1 MNPKIKELR
10 KKAMQL
16 PLTPGVYLMK
26 NRRSEIISVGKA
38 KALKNRV
45 SQYFGSEHNHTV
57 KVRKMVENVDDFDVI
72 LTDSEFEAL
81 VLECSLIKQ
90 HSPKYNI
97 LLKDDKGYSYIK
109 VTPGKWRNIY
119 AVLQREDDGAKYIG
133 PYMSS
138 FAARN
143 TVDEAKKIFRLPQC
157 NKVFPRDFGKSRP
170 CLNFFI
176 GQCSGVCSGKVP
188 FSPYNEAV
196 EDALA
201 FIKEGGTAAL
211 ADLQK
216 RMEDAAENLEF
227 EKAARLR
234 DRIAAIKRLGGKQ
247 KVMSADVREQDVF
260 ALVTGAAS
268 SGKACLS
275 VLRFADGRLYDSENF
290 ITDVPEDTA
299 ETLAE
304 LIRSFYMIRD
314 FVPRRVSV
322 DGEVAD
328 SELLER
334 WLSERKGKKVIISH
348 STAGEQ
354 KKLFEMCR
362 SNAAQYLTPLTG
374 TAGRKTAALDELAGM
389 LGLPAAPEFIESY
402 DISHTAGSDN
412 VAGMIVFRNGEPY
425 RRGYR
430 RFMIKGFTGQDDYT
444 VNHLVS
450 AEDIAIMSR
459 ELLRHETIL
468 QYTSIWMD
476 TIRNGA
482 FGLSNTNRL
491 IRFYPGATGLK
502 TGSTSKSG
510 LCISA
515 TARRDGRHLIAVIMG
530 SPTREIRNEMAK
542 KLLDWG
548 FSSFAMYRNPAAQR
562 GNIRI
567 LGGTVEQCAV
577 EYGEFTHLMKKG
589 TERDVVYE
597 IMLPESA
604 AAPLHK
610 GDAVGKI
617 VYRLGEEILGE
628 ADIVAAEDVEKI
640 SFTGLLGRMLR
651 ILLLRP

>member
-1 MNPKIKELR
+1 M
-10 KKAMQL
+10 
-16 PLTPGVYLMK
+16 
-26 NRRSEIISVGKA
+26 
-38 KALKNRV
+38 
-45 SQYFGSEHNHTV
+45 
-57 KVRKMVENVDDFDVI
+57 
-72 LTDSEFEAL
+72 
-81 VLECSLIKQ
+81 
-90 HSPKYNI
+90 
-97 LLKDDKGYSYIK
+97 
-109 VTPGKWRNIY
+109 
-119 AVLQREDDGAKYIG
+119 
-133 PYMSS
+133 
-138 FAARN
+138 
-143 TVDEAKKIFRLPQC
+143 
-157 NKVFPRDFGKSRP
+157 FPRDFGKSRP

-188 FSPYNEAV
+188 FSQYNEAV

-260 ALVTGAAS
+260 AFVTGAAS

-290 ITDVPEDTA
+290 ITDVPEDAA
-299 ETLAE
+299 EAMAE

-334 WLSERKGKKVIISH
+334 WLSEKKGKKVIISH

-430 RFMIKGFTGQDDYT
+430 RFMIKGFTGQDDYASMAEVLDRRFT
-444 VNHLVS
+444 RYEEEKESGEGFGRLPDLILLDGGKGQVS
-450 AEDIAIMSR
+450 AVEPILKKHGLENIPLFGMVKDGSHRTRAIAKSGGEIAFTSKRRAFTLVAEIQEEVHRFAVTYHRQKHKASALSSTLTDIPGVGPSR
-459 ELLRHETIL
+459 AKALLRHFKTVTAIKNASVDELKNVSGISDSMAQTIYDAL
-468 QYTSIWMD
+468 
-476 TIRNGA
+476 
-482 FGLSNTNRL
+482 
-491 IRFYPGATGLK
+491 
-502 TGSTSKSG
+502 
-510 LCISA
+510 
-515 TARRDGRHLIAVIMG
+515 H
-530 SPTREIRNEMAK
+530 
-542 KLLDWG
+542 
-548 FSSFAMYRNPAAQR
+548 
-562 GNIRI
+562 
-567 LGGTVEQCAV
+567 
-577 EYGEFTHLMKKG
+577 
-589 TERDVVYE
+589 
-597 IMLPESA
+597 PES
-604 AAPLHK
+604 
-610 GDAVGKI
+610 
-617 VYRLGEEILGE
+617 
-628 ADIVAAEDVEKI
+628 
-640 SFTGLLGRMLR
+640 
-651 ILLLRP
+651 

>member
-26 NRRSEIISVGKA
+26 NSSSEIIYVGKA

-143 TVDEAKKIFRLPQC
+143 TVDEAKKIFCLPQC
-157 NKVFPRDFGKSRP
+157 NKVFPRDFGNSRP

-188 FSPYNEAV
+188 FSQYNEAV

-334 WLSERKGKKVIISH
+334 WLSEKKGKKVIISH

-430 RFMIKGFTGQDDYT
+430 RFMIKGFTGQDDYASMAEVLNRRFT
-444 VNHLVS
+444 RYEEEKESGEGFGRLPDLILLDGGKGQVS
-450 AEDIAIMSR
+450 AVEPILKKHGLENIPLFGMVKDGSHRTRAIAKSGGEIAFTSKRRAFTLVAEIQEEVHRFAVIYHRQKHKASALSSTLTDIPGVGPSR
-459 ELLRHETIL
+459 AKALLRHFKTVTAIKNASVDELKNVSGISDSMAQTIYDAL
-468 QYTSIWMD
+468 
-476 TIRNGA
+476 
-482 FGLSNTNRL
+482 
-491 IRFYPGATGLK
+491 
-502 TGSTSKSG
+502 
-510 LCISA
+510 
-515 TARRDGRHLIAVIMG
+515 H
-530 SPTREIRNEMAK
+530 
-542 KLLDWG
+542 
-548 FSSFAMYRNPAAQR
+548 
-562 GNIRI
+562 
-567 LGGTVEQCAV
+567 
-577 EYGEFTHLMKKG
+577 
-589 TERDVVYE
+589 
-597 IMLPESA
+597 PES
-604 AAPLHK
+604 
-610 GDAVGKI
+610 
-617 VYRLGEEILGE
+617 
-628 ADIVAAEDVEKI
+628 
-640 SFTGLLGRMLR
+640 
-651 ILLLRP
+651 

>member
-26 NRRSEIISVGKA
+26 NSSSEIIYVGKA

-188 FSPYNEAV
+188 FSQYNEAV

-216 RMEDAAENLEF
+216 RMEDAAESLEF

-334 WLSERKGKKVIISH
+334 WLSEKKGKKVIISH

-374 TAGRKTAALDELAGM
+374 TAGRKTAALDELADSLSEADSGGRLKLASQKFYFAGLVACIENLCLSPHGVSSIERSARM
-389 LGLPAAPEFIESY
+389 RDMLEAPRTRQMVAALKDNHRGLGLLFGPIASAKPARC
-402 DISHTAGSDN
+402 
-412 VAGMIVFRNGEPY
+412 VM
-425 RRGYR
+425 
-430 RFMIKGFTGQDDYT
+430 
-444 VNHLVS
+444 
-450 AEDIAIMSR
+450 
-459 ELLRHETIL
+459 
-468 QYTSIWMD
+468 
-476 TIRNGA
+476 
-482 FGLSNTNRL
+482 
-491 IRFYPGATGLK
+491 
-502 TGSTSKSG
+502 
-510 LCISA
+510 C
-515 TARRDGRHLIAVIMG
+515 
-530 SPTREIRNEMAK
+530 
-542 KLLDWG
+542 
-548 FSSFAMYRNPAAQR
+548 
-562 GNIRI
+562 
-567 LGGTVEQCAV
+567 
-577 EYGEFTHLMKKG
+577 THL
-589 TERDVVYE
+589 
-597 IMLPESA
+597 A
-604 AAPLHK
+604 AFLN
-610 GDAVGKI
+610 
-617 VYRLGEEILGE
+617 R
-628 ADIVAAEDVEKI
+628 
-640 SFTGLLGRMLR
+640 TGAKTA
-651 ILLLRP
+651 

>member
-26 NRRSEIISVGKA
+26 NSSSEIIYVGKA

-143 TVDEAKKIFRLPQC
+143 TVDEAKRIFRLPQC

-176 GQCSGVCSGKVP
+176 GQCCGVCSGKVP
-188 FSPYNEAV
+188 FSQYNEAV

-430 RFMIKGFTGQDDYT
+430 RFMIKGFTGQDDYASMAEVLDRRFT
-444 VNHLVS
+444 RYEEEKESGEGFGRLPDLILLDGGKGQVSAVEPILKKHGLENIPLFGMVKDGSHRTRAIAKSGGEIAFTSKRRAFTLVS
-450 AEDIAIMSR
+450 EIQEEVHRFAVTYHRQKHKASALSSTLTDIPGVGPSR
-459 ELLRHETIL
+459 AKVLLRHFKTVTAIKNASVDELKNVSGISDSMAQTIYDAL
-468 QYTSIWMD
+468 
-476 TIRNGA
+476 
-482 FGLSNTNRL
+482 
-491 IRFYPGATGLK
+491 
-502 TGSTSKSG
+502 
-510 LCISA
+510 
-515 TARRDGRHLIAVIMG
+515 H
-530 SPTREIRNEMAK
+530 
-542 KLLDWG
+542 
-548 FSSFAMYRNPAAQR
+548 
-562 GNIRI
+562 
-567 LGGTVEQCAV
+567 
-577 EYGEFTHLMKKG
+577 
-589 TERDVVYE
+589 
-597 IMLPESA
+597 PES
-604 AAPLHK
+604 
-610 GDAVGKI
+610 
-617 VYRLGEEILGE
+617 
-628 ADIVAAEDVEKI
+628 
-640 SFTGLLGRMLR
+640 
-651 ILLLRP
+651 

>member
-26 NRRSEIISVGKA
+26 NSSSEIIYVGKA

-157 NKVFPRDFGKSRP
+157 NKVFPRDFGKNRP

-188 FSPYNEAV
+188 FSQYNEAV

-334 WLSERKGKKVIISH
+334 WLSEKKGKKVIISH

-430 RFMIKGFTGQDDYT
+430 RFMIKGFTGQDDYASMAEVLDRRFT
-444 VNHLVS
+444 RYEEEKESGEGFGRLPDLILLDGGKGQVS
-450 AEDIAIMSR
+450 AVEPILKKHGLENIPLFGMVKDGSHRTRAIAKSGGEIAFTSKRRAFTLVAEIQEEVHRFAVTYHRQKHKASALSSTLTDIPGVGPSR
-459 ELLRHETIL
+459 AKALLRHFKSVTAIKNAGVDELKNVSGISDSMAQTIYDAL
-468 QYTSIWMD
+468 
-476 TIRNGA
+476 
-482 FGLSNTNRL
+482 
-491 IRFYPGATGLK
+491 
-502 TGSTSKSG
+502 
-510 LCISA
+510 
-515 TARRDGRHLIAVIMG
+515 H
-530 SPTREIRNEMAK
+530 
-542 KLLDWG
+542 
-548 FSSFAMYRNPAAQR
+548 
-562 GNIRI
+562 
-567 LGGTVEQCAV
+567 
-577 EYGEFTHLMKKG
+577 
-589 TERDVVYE
+589 
-597 IMLPESA
+597 PES
-604 AAPLHK
+604 
-610 GDAVGKI
+610 
-617 VYRLGEEILGE
+617 
-628 ADIVAAEDVEKI
+628 
-640 SFTGLLGRMLR
+640 
-651 ILLLRP
+651 

>member
-26 NRRSEIISVGKA
+26 NSSSEIIYVGKA

-157 NKVFPRDFGKSRP
+157 NKVFPRDFGKNRP

-188 FSPYNEAV
+188 FSQYNEAV

-334 WLSERKGKKVIISH
+334 WLSEKKGKKVIISH
-348 STAGEQ
+348 STVGEQ

-425 RRGYR
+425 RRDYR
-430 RFMIKGFTGQDDYT
+430 RFMIKGFTGQDDYASMAEVLDRRFT
-444 VNHLVS
+444 RYEEEKESGEGFGRLPDLILLDGGKGQVS
-450 AEDIAIMSR
+450 AVEPILKKHGLENIPLFGMVKDGSHRTRAIAKSGGEIAFTSKRRAFTLVAEMQEEVHRFAVTYHRQKHKASALSSTLTDIPGVGPSR
-459 ELLRHETIL
+459 AKALLRHFKTVTAIKNASVDELKNVSGISDSMAQTIYDAL
-468 QYTSIWMD
+468 
-476 TIRNGA
+476 
-482 FGLSNTNRL
+482 
-491 IRFYPGATGLK
+491 
-502 TGSTSKSG
+502 
-510 LCISA
+510 
-515 TARRDGRHLIAVIMG
+515 H
-530 SPTREIRNEMAK
+530 
-542 KLLDWG
+542 
-548 FSSFAMYRNPAAQR
+548 
-562 GNIRI
+562 
-567 LGGTVEQCAV
+567 
-577 EYGEFTHLMKKG
+577 
-589 TERDVVYE
+589 
-597 IMLPESA
+597 PES
-604 AAPLHK
+604 
-610 GDAVGKI
+610 
-617 VYRLGEEILGE
+617 
-628 ADIVAAEDVEKI
+628 
-640 SFTGLLGRMLR
+640 
-651 ILLLRP
+651 

>member
-26 NRRSEIISVGKA
+26 NSSSEIIYVGKA

-157 NKVFPRDFGKSRP
+157 NKVFPRDFGKNRP

-188 FSPYNEAV
+188 FSQYNEAV

-334 WLSERKGKKVIISH
+334 WLSEKKGKKVIISH

-430 RFMIKGFTGQDDYT
+430 RFMIKGFTGQDDYASMAEVLDRRFT
-444 VNHLVS
+444 RYEEEKESGEGFGRLPDLILLDGGKGQVS
-450 AEDIAIMSR
+450 AVEPILKKHGLENIPLFGMVKDGSHRTRAIAKSGGEIAFTSKRRAFTLVAEIQEEVHRFAVTYHRQKHKASALSSTLTDIPGVGPSR
-459 ELLRHETIL
+459 AKALLRHFKTVTAIKNASVDELKNVPGISDSMAQTIYDAL
-468 QYTSIWMD
+468 
-476 TIRNGA
+476 
-482 FGLSNTNRL
+482 
-491 IRFYPGATGLK
+491 
-502 TGSTSKSG
+502 
-510 LCISA
+510 
-515 TARRDGRHLIAVIMG
+515 H
-530 SPTREIRNEMAK
+530 
-542 KLLDWG
+542 
-548 FSSFAMYRNPAAQR
+548 
-562 GNIRI
+562 
-567 LGGTVEQCAV
+567 
-577 EYGEFTHLMKKG
+577 
-589 TERDVVYE
+589 
-597 IMLPESA
+597 PES
-604 AAPLHK
+604 
-610 GDAVGKI
+610 
-617 VYRLGEEILGE
+617 
-628 ADIVAAEDVEKI
+628 
-640 SFTGLLGRMLR
+640 
-651 ILLLRP
+651 

>member
-1 MNPKIKELR
+1 M
-10 KKAMQL
+10 
-16 PLTPGVYLMK
+16 
-26 NRRSEIISVGKA
+26 
-38 KALKNRV
+38 
-45 SQYFGSEHNHTV
+45 
-57 KVRKMVENVDDFDVI
+57 
-72 LTDSEFEAL
+72 
-81 VLECSLIKQ
+81 LECSLIKQ

-188 FSPYNEAV
+188 FSQYNEAV

-334 WLSERKGKKVIISH
+334 WLSEKKGKKVIISH
-348 STAGEQ
+348 S
-354 KKLFEMCR
+354 
-362 SNAAQYLTPLTG
+362 

-430 RFMIKGFTGQDDYT
+430 RFMIKGFTGQDDYASMAEVLDRRFT
-444 VNHLVS
+444 RYEEEKESGEGFGRLPDLILLDGGKGQVS
-450 AEDIAIMSR
+450 AVEPILKKHGLENIPLFGMVKDGSHRTRAIAKSGGEIAFTSKRRAFTLVAEIQEEVHRFAVTYHRQKHKASALSSTLTDIPGVGPSR
-459 ELLRHETIL
+459 AKALLRHFKTVTAIKNAGVDELINVSGISDSMAQTIYDAL
-468 QYTSIWMD
+468 
-476 TIRNGA
+476 
-482 FGLSNTNRL
+482 
-491 IRFYPGATGLK
+491 
-502 TGSTSKSG
+502 
-510 LCISA
+510 
-515 TARRDGRHLIAVIMG
+515 H
-530 SPTREIRNEMAK
+530 
-542 KLLDWG
+542 
-548 FSSFAMYRNPAAQR
+548 
-562 GNIRI
+562 
-567 LGGTVEQCAV
+567 
-577 EYGEFTHLMKKG
+577 
-589 TERDVVYE
+589 
-597 IMLPESA
+597 PES
-604 AAPLHK
+604 
-610 GDAVGKI
+610 
-617 VYRLGEEILGE
+617 
-628 ADIVAAEDVEKI
+628 
-640 SFTGLLGRMLR
+640 
-651 ILLLRP
+651 

>member
-26 NRRSEIISVGKA
+26 NSSSEIIYVGKA

-176 GQCSGVCSGKVP
+176 DQCSGVCSGKVP
-188 FSPYNEAV
+188 FSQYNEAV

-334 WLSERKGKKVIISH
+334 WLSEKKGKKVIISH

-430 RFMIKGFTGQDDYT
+430 RFTIKGFTGQDDYASMAEVLDRRFT
-444 VNHLVS
+444 RYEEEKESGEGFGRLPDLILLDGGKGQVS
-450 AEDIAIMSR
+450 AVEPILKKHGLENIPLFGMVKDGSHRTRAIAKSGGEIAFTSKRRAFTLVAEIQEEVHRFAVTYHRQKHKASALSSTLTDIPGVGPSR
-459 ELLRHETIL
+459 AKALLRHFKTVTAIKNASVDELKNVSGISDSMAQTIYDAL
-468 QYTSIWMD
+468 
-476 TIRNGA
+476 
-482 FGLSNTNRL
+482 
-491 IRFYPGATGLK
+491 
-502 TGSTSKSG
+502 
-510 LCISA
+510 
-515 TARRDGRHLIAVIMG
+515 H
-530 SPTREIRNEMAK
+530 
-542 KLLDWG
+542 
-548 FSSFAMYRNPAAQR
+548 
-562 GNIRI
+562 
-567 LGGTVEQCAV
+567 
-577 EYGEFTHLMKKG
+577 
-589 TERDVVYE
+589 
-597 IMLPESA
+597 PES
-604 AAPLHK
+604 
-610 GDAVGKI
+610 
-617 VYRLGEEILGE
+617 
-628 ADIVAAEDVEKI
+628 
-640 SFTGLLGRMLR
+640 
-651 ILLLRP
+651 

>member
-26 NRRSEIISVGKA
+26 NSSSEIIYVGKA

-157 NKVFPRDFGKSRP
+157 NKVFPRDFGKNRP

-188 FSPYNEAV
+188 FSQYNEAV

-334 WLSERKGKKVIISH
+334 WLSEKKGKKVIISH

-374 TAGRKTAALDELAGM
+374 TAGKKTAALDELAGM

-430 RFMIKGFTGQDDYT
+430 RFMIKGFTGQDDYASMAEVLDRRFT
-444 VNHLVS
+444 RYEEEKESGEGFGRLPDLILLDGGKGQVS
-450 AEDIAIMSR
+450 AVEPILKKHGLENIPLFGMVKDGSHRTRAIAKSGGEIAFTSKRRAFTLVAEIQEEVHRFAVTYHRQKHKASALSSTLTDIPGVGPSR
-459 ELLRHETIL
+459 AKALLRHFKTVTAIKNAGVDELKNVSGISDSMAQTIYDAL
-468 QYTSIWMD
+468 
-476 TIRNGA
+476 
-482 FGLSNTNRL
+482 
-491 IRFYPGATGLK
+491 
-502 TGSTSKSG
+502 
-510 LCISA
+510 
-515 TARRDGRHLIAVIMG
+515 H
-530 SPTREIRNEMAK
+530 
-542 KLLDWG
+542 
-548 FSSFAMYRNPAAQR
+548 
-562 GNIRI
+562 
-567 LGGTVEQCAV
+567 
-577 EYGEFTHLMKKG
+577 
-589 TERDVVYE
+589 
-597 IMLPESA
+597 PES
-604 AAPLHK
+604 
-610 GDAVGKI
+610 
-617 VYRLGEEILGE
+617 
-628 ADIVAAEDVEKI
+628 
-640 SFTGLLGRMLR
+640 
-651 ILLLRP
+651 

>member
-26 NRRSEIISVGKA
+26 NSSSEIIYVGKA

-157 NKVFPRDFGKSRP
+157 NKVFPRDFGKNRP

-188 FSPYNEAV
+188 FSQYNEAV

-334 WLSERKGKKVIISH
+334 WLSEKKGKKVIISH

-430 RFMIKGFTGQDDYT
+430 RFMIKGFTGQDDYASMAEVLDRRFT
-444 VNHLVS
+444 RYEEEKESGEGFGRLPDLILLDGGRGQVS
-450 AEDIAIMSR
+450 AVEPILKKHGLENIPLFGMVKDGSHRTRAIAKSGGEIAFTSKRRAFTLVAEIQEEVHRFAVTYHRQKHKASALSSTLTDIPGVGPSR
-459 ELLRHETIL
+459 AKALLRHFKTVTAIKNASVDELKNVSGISDSMAQTIYDAL
-468 QYTSIWMD
+468 
-476 TIRNGA
+476 
-482 FGLSNTNRL
+482 
-491 IRFYPGATGLK
+491 
-502 TGSTSKSG
+502 
-510 LCISA
+510 
-515 TARRDGRHLIAVIMG
+515 H
-530 SPTREIRNEMAK
+530 
-542 KLLDWG
+542 
-548 FSSFAMYRNPAAQR
+548 
-562 GNIRI
+562 
-567 LGGTVEQCAV
+567 
-577 EYGEFTHLMKKG
+577 
-589 TERDVVYE
+589 
-597 IMLPESA
+597 PES
-604 AAPLHK
+604 
-610 GDAVGKI
+610 
-617 VYRLGEEILGE
+617 
-628 ADIVAAEDVEKI
+628 
-640 SFTGLLGRMLR
+640 
-651 ILLLRP
+651 

>member
-26 NRRSEIISVGKA
+26 NSSSEIIYVGKA

-176 GQCSGVCSGKVP
+176 GQFSGVCSGKVP
-188 FSPYNEAV
+188 FSQYNEAV

-334 WLSERKGKKVIISH
+334 WLSEKKGKKVIISH

-412 VAGMIVFRNGEPY
+412 VVGMIVFRNGEPY

-430 RFMIKGFTGQDDYT
+430 RFMIKGFTGQDDYASMAEVLDRRFT
-444 VNHLVS
+444 RYEEEKESGEGFGRLPDLILLDGGKGQVS
-450 AEDIAIMSR
+450 AVEPILKKHGLENIPLFGMVKDGSHRTRAIAKSGGEI
-459 ELLRHETIL
+459 
-468 QYTSIWMD
+468 
-476 TIRNGA
+476 A
-482 FGLSNTNRL
+482 F
-491 IRFYPGATGLK
+491 
-502 TGSTSKSG
+502 TSKRRAFTLVAEIQEEVHRFAVTYHRQKHKASALSSTLTDIPGVGPSRAKALLQHFKTVTAIKNASVDELKNVSG
-510 LCISA
+510 IS
-515 TARRDGRHLIAVIMG
+515 D
-530 SPTREIRNEMAK
+530 SMAQTIYDA
-542 KLLDWG
+542 L
-548 FSSFAMYRNPAAQR
+548 
-562 GNIRI
+562 
-567 LGGTVEQCAV
+567 
-577 EYGEFTHLMKKG
+577 H
-589 TERDVVYE
+589 
-597 IMLPESA
+597 PES
-604 AAPLHK
+604 
-610 GDAVGKI
+610 
-617 VYRLGEEILGE
+617 
-628 ADIVAAEDVEKI
+628 
-640 SFTGLLGRMLR
+640 
-651 ILLLRP
+651 

>member
-26 NRRSEIISVGKA
+26 NSSSEIIYVGKA

-188 FSPYNEAV
+188 FSQYNEAV

-201 FIKEGGTAAL
+201 FIKEGG
-211 ADLQK
+211 
-216 RMEDAAENLEF
+216 
-227 EKAARLR
+227 
-234 DRIAAIKRLGGKQ
+234 
-247 KVMSADVREQDVF
+247 
-260 ALVTGAAS
+260 
-268 SGKACLS
+268 
-275 VLRFADGRLYDSENF
+275 
-290 ITDVPEDTA
+290 
-299 ETLAE
+299 
-304 LIRSFYMIRD
+304 
-314 FVPRRVSV
+314 
-322 DGEVAD
+322 
-328 SELLER
+328 
-334 WLSERKGKKVIISH
+334 
-348 STAGEQ
+348 
-354 KKLFEMCR
+354 
-362 SNAAQYLTPLTG
+362 
-374 TAGRKTAALDELAGM
+374 TAALDELAGM

-430 RFMIKGFTGQDDYT
+430 RFMIKGFTGQDDYASMAEVLDRRFT
-444 VNHLVS
+444 RYEEEKESGEGFGRLPDLILLDGGKGQVS
-450 AEDIAIMSR
+450 AVEPILKKHGLENIPLFGMVKDGSHRTRAIAKSGGEIAFTSKRRAFTLVAEIQEEVHRFAVTYHRQKHKASALSSTLTDIPGVGPSR
-459 ELLRHETIL
+459 AKSLLRHFKTVTAIKNASVDELKNVSGISDSMAQTIYDAL
-468 QYTSIWMD
+468 
-476 TIRNGA
+476 
-482 FGLSNTNRL
+482 
-491 IRFYPGATGLK
+491 
-502 TGSTSKSG
+502 
-510 LCISA
+510 
-515 TARRDGRHLIAVIMG
+515 H
-530 SPTREIRNEMAK
+530 
-542 KLLDWG
+542 
-548 FSSFAMYRNPAAQR
+548 
-562 GNIRI
+562 
-567 LGGTVEQCAV
+567 
-577 EYGEFTHLMKKG
+577 
-589 TERDVVYE
+589 
-597 IMLPESA
+597 PES
-604 AAPLHK
+604 
-610 GDAVGKI
+610 
-617 VYRLGEEILGE
+617 
-628 ADIVAAEDVEKI
+628 
-640 SFTGLLGRMLR
+640 
-651 ILLLRP
+651 

>member
-26 NRRSEIISVGKA
+26 NSSSEIIYVGKA

-176 GQCSGVCSGKVP
+176 DQCSGVCSGKVP
-188 FSPYNEAV
+188 FSQYNEAV

-430 RFMIKGFTGQDDYT
+430 RFMIKGFTGQDDYASMAEVLDRRFT
-444 VNHLVS
+444 RYEEEKESGEGFGRLPDLILLDGGKGQVS
-450 AEDIAIMSR
+450 AVEPILKKHGLENIPLFGMVKDGSHRTRAIAKSGGEIAFTSKRRAFTLVAEIQEEVHRFAVTYHRQKHKASALSSTLTDIPGVGPSR
-459 ELLRHETIL
+459 AKALLRHFKTVTAIKNASVDELKNVSGISDSMAQTIYDAL
-468 QYTSIWMD
+468 
-476 TIRNGA
+476 
-482 FGLSNTNRL
+482 
-491 IRFYPGATGLK
+491 
-502 TGSTSKSG
+502 
-510 LCISA
+510 
-515 TARRDGRHLIAVIMG
+515 H
-530 SPTREIRNEMAK
+530 
-542 KLLDWG
+542 
-548 FSSFAMYRNPAAQR
+548 
-562 GNIRI
+562 
-567 LGGTVEQCAV
+567 
-577 EYGEFTHLMKKG
+577 
-589 TERDVVYE
+589 
-597 IMLPESA
+597 PES
-604 AAPLHK
+604 
-610 GDAVGKI
+610 
-617 VYRLGEEILGE
+617 
-628 ADIVAAEDVEKI
+628 
-640 SFTGLLGRMLR
+640 
-651 ILLLRP
+651 

>member
-26 NRRSEIISVGKA
+26 NSSSEIIYVGKA

-176 GQCSGVCSGKVP
+176 GQCNGVCSGKVP
-188 FSPYNEAV
+188 FSQYNEAV

-334 WLSERKGKKVIISH
+334 WLSEKKGKKVIISH

-430 RFMIKGFTGQDDYT
+430 RFMIKGFTGQDDYASMAEVLDRRFT
-444 VNHLVS
+444 RYEEEKESGEGFGRLPDLILLDGGKGQVS
-450 AEDIAIMSR
+450 AVEPILKKHGLENIPLFGMVKDGSHRTRAIAKSGGEIAFTSKRRAFTLVAEIQEEVHRFAVTYHRQKHKASALSSTLTDIPGVGPSR
-459 ELLRHETIL
+459 TKALLRHFKTVTAIKNASVDELKNVSGISDSMAQTIYDAL
-468 QYTSIWMD
+468 
-476 TIRNGA
+476 
-482 FGLSNTNRL
+482 
-491 IRFYPGATGLK
+491 
-502 TGSTSKSG
+502 
-510 LCISA
+510 
-515 TARRDGRHLIAVIMG
+515 H
-530 SPTREIRNEMAK
+530 
-542 KLLDWG
+542 
-548 FSSFAMYRNPAAQR
+548 
-562 GNIRI
+562 
-567 LGGTVEQCAV
+567 
-577 EYGEFTHLMKKG
+577 
-589 TERDVVYE
+589 
-597 IMLPESA
+597 PES
-604 AAPLHK
+604 
-610 GDAVGKI
+610 
-617 VYRLGEEILGE
+617 
-628 ADIVAAEDVEKI
+628 
-640 SFTGLLGRMLR
+640 
-651 ILLLRP
+651 

>member
-26 NRRSEIISVGKA
+26 NSSSEIIYVGKA

-157 NKVFPRDFGKSRP
+157 NKVFPRDFGKNRP

-188 FSPYNEAV
+188 FSQYNEAV

-290 ITDVPEDTA
+290 ITDVPEDTTEA
-299 ETLAE
+299 LAE

-334 WLSERKGKKVIISH
+334 WLSEKKGKKVIISH

-430 RFMIKGFTGQDDYT
+430 RFMIKGFTGQDDYASMAEVLDRRFT
-444 VNHLVS
+444 RYEEEKESGEGFGRLPDLILLDGGKGQVS
-450 AEDIAIMSR
+450 AVEPILKKHGLENIPLFGMVKDGSHRTRAIAKSGGEIAFTSKRRAFTLVAEIQEEVHRFAVTYHRQKHKASALSSTLTDIPGVGPSR
-459 ELLRHETIL
+459 AKALLRHFKTVTAIKNAGVDELKNVSGISDSMAQTIYDAL
-468 QYTSIWMD
+468 
-476 TIRNGA
+476 
-482 FGLSNTNRL
+482 
-491 IRFYPGATGLK
+491 
-502 TGSTSKSG
+502 
-510 LCISA
+510 
-515 TARRDGRHLIAVIMG
+515 H
-530 SPTREIRNEMAK
+530 
-542 KLLDWG
+542 
-548 FSSFAMYRNPAAQR
+548 
-562 GNIRI
+562 
-567 LGGTVEQCAV
+567 
-577 EYGEFTHLMKKG
+577 
-589 TERDVVYE
+589 
-597 IMLPESA
+597 PES
-604 AAPLHK
+604 
-610 GDAVGKI
+610 
-617 VYRLGEEILGE
+617 
-628 ADIVAAEDVEKI
+628 
-640 SFTGLLGRMLR
+640 
-651 ILLLRP
+651 

>member
-26 NRRSEIISVGKA
+26 NSSSEIIYVGKA

-157 NKVFPRDFGKSRP
+157 NKVFPRDFGNSRP

-188 FSPYNEAV
+188 FSQYNEAV

-216 RMEDAAENLEF
+216 RMEDAAESLEF

-290 ITDVPEDTA
+290 ITDVPEDAA
-299 ETLAE
+299 EAMAE

-334 WLSERKGKKVIISH
+334 WLSEKKGKKVIISH

-430 RFMIKGFTGQDDYT
+430 RFMIKGFTGQDDYASMAEVLDRRFT
-444 VNHLVS
+444 RYEEEKESGEGFGRLPDLILLDGGKGQVS
-450 AEDIAIMSR
+450 AVEPILKKHGLENIPLFGMVKDGSHRTRAIAKSGGEIAFTSKRRAFTLVAEIQEEVHRFAVTYHRQKHKASALSSTLTDIPGVGPSR
-459 ELLRHETIL
+459 AKALLRHFKTVTAIKNASVDELKNVSGISDSMAQTIYDAL
-468 QYTSIWMD
+468 
-476 TIRNGA
+476 
-482 FGLSNTNRL
+482 
-491 IRFYPGATGLK
+491 
-502 TGSTSKSG
+502 
-510 LCISA
+510 
-515 TARRDGRHLIAVIMG
+515 H
-530 SPTREIRNEMAK
+530 
-542 KLLDWG
+542 
-548 FSSFAMYRNPAAQR
+548 
-562 GNIRI
+562 
-567 LGGTVEQCAV
+567 
-577 EYGEFTHLMKKG
+577 
-589 TERDVVYE
+589 
-597 IMLPESA
+597 PES
-604 AAPLHK
+604 
-610 GDAVGKI
+610 
-617 VYRLGEEILGE
+617 
-628 ADIVAAEDVEKI
+628 
-640 SFTGLLGRMLR
+640 
-651 ILLLRP
+651 